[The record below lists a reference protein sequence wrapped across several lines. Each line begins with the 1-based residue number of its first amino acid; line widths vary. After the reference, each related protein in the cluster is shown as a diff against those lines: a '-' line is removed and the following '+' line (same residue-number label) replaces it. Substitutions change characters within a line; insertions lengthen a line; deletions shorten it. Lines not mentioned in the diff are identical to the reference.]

1 MKRRHQ
7 KSAPSQH
14 LRRIVIFLGVPLVSL
29 CATFIF
35 LYLFTP
41 VRYQPPEPALA
52 TPTVVVQKPVTAPAV
67 TVPVRL
73 AIKTIAVDAK
83 VNPTGLTVNGDMAI
97 DSNPQELAWYQL
109 GPKPGEVGNA
119 VIAGHYGWKDGVAS
133 VFNDLNR
140 MKPGDVISTYD
151 AAGLAVD
158 FAVTS
163 IRMYNPHDD
172 ATQVFVSTDNKAHL
186 NIITCQGS
194 WNNSQR
200 TYSERLVVFTDKI
213 KA

>member
-1 MKRRHQ
+1 M
-7 KSAPSQH
+7 
-14 LRRIVIFLGVPLVSL
+14 IFLGVPLVSL

-35 LYLFTP
+35 LYVFTP

-52 TPTVVVQKPVTAPAV
+52 TPTTVVQKPATTPATTPTA
-67 TVPVRL
+67 TIPVRL
-73 AIKTIAVDAK
+73 AIKSIAVDAK

-97 DSNPQELAWYQL
+97 DSNPKELAWYQL
-109 GPKPGEVGNA
+109 GPKPGEAGNA

-133 VFNDLNR
+133 VFNDLNSV
-140 MKPGDVISTYD
+140 KPGDVISTFD
-151 AAGLAVD
+151 AAGLAVN

-163 IRMYNPHDD
+163 IRLYNPDDD
-172 ATQVFVSTDNKAHL
+172 ATQVFVSTDTKAHL

-194 WNNSQR
+194 WNNAQR

>member
-1 MKRRHQ
+1 
-7 KSAPSQH
+7 
-14 LRRIVIFLGVPLVSL
+14 LGVPLVSL

-35 LYLFTP
+35 LYIFTP

-52 TPTVVVQKPVTAPAV
+52 TTPVVVQKPAV
-67 TVPVRL
+67 VPTTKAPVRL
-73 AIKTIAVDAK
+73 AIKSIAVDAK

-97 DSNPQELAWYQL
+97 DSNPRELAWYEL

-133 VFNDLNR
+133 VFNSLNSV
-140 MKPGDVISTYD
+140 KPGDVISTYD

-163 IRMYNPHDD
+163 IRLYHPDDD
-172 ATQVFVSTDNKAHL
+172 ATQVFVSTDTKAHL